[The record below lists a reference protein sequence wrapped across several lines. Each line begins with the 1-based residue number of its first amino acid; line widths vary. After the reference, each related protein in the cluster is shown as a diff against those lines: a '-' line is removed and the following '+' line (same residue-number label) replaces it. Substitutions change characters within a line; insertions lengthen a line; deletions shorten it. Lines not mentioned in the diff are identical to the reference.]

1 MGTLNKSGQASVV
14 NGKLG
19 TTTSYS
25 LGSTGTTH
33 YSLNKGGAL
42 VNTQY
47 LISGV
52 PWSQTL
58 IPGDTIEHSW
68 QLGKTGTTSY
78 NMGRNGSKT
87 LKYTLDPG
95 GNIEESNGRI
105 TGKSGTASYTLGPG
119 SSSSVKATLGKGST
133 HSGTIGPGG
142 SSTVTMTIAG
152 VPTTLTLGPGDT
164 FETTIEEGADAVLE
178 CSSTYDADTPP
189 EESMTYDVGEDGST
203 DNTWG
208 GDVWD
213 VWLFQPYNVQTKTD
227 YEPICVVMPRGE
239 YTPGCPGR
247 LPSFIQDNG
256 DYPENTNCRYILV
269 GSAYKNDYGW
279 QITQNAIGTLTFPTE
294 ATNGGITTDTPAEAP
309 DEIVN
314 HYQTEV
320 FGGPGNWQLRV
331 ARGGNIWRPVT
342 GACDKQLRTE
352 VITPSVSVGLNPGT
366 KTDSPY
372 ASDDGFVNLYE
383 ESDYYVYA
391 YKVETLEDAY
401 FYIYVTTDST
411 LDSACPPV
419 LPAEITPPGVTHT
432 VQVLRVAEVTYTEPN
447 WYVNQRV
454 VGSITW
460 PSSGGSVAAD
470 PEQFKI
476 KVVSVP
482 SGETTIS
489 AVKVARGRVITE
501 TLTDGYYAPPRPV
514 TQSYSVENFAAYPT
528 ATLTTGTNTDS
539 VWASDDGY
547 VQLLNA
553 SEGGSNLYNI
563 YLIRNNFG
571 IYSGPPFGFPGYP
584 MLAVMALD
592 SDAEVK
598 TRSWGTNGDTAAWRH
613 KYSFKHITVA
623 TLDPPYEVGFNGE
636 VGQGDEL
643 ANYNCQRLKIG
654 NVYWDGTGWQVTQEL
669 IGTLTMPNYIKFTG
683 TDLYNVDDTSPPP
696 WAGWPLYQ
704 TENNA
709 WHDGWTGYDKNATG
723 ATITITN

>member
-294 ATNGGITTDTPAEAP
+294 ATNGGITTDTPAVAP

-460 PSSGGSVAAD
+460 PSSGGSVATD

-489 AVKVARGRVITE
+489 AVKVARGRVLARNLNDIYVPTSSQTYE
-501 TLTDGYYAPPRPV
+501 
-514 TQSYSVENFAAYPT
+514 YSVEDFAAYPT
-528 ATLTTGTNTDS
+528 GLLTAGSTTDS
-539 VWASDDGY
+539 PWASDDGY
-547 VQLLNA
+547 VQLKNA
-553 SEGGSNLYNI
+553 SEGGSDNWGV
-563 YLIRNNFG
+563 YLIRNQFESSTG
-571 IYSGPPFGFPGYP
+571 TPGYP
-584 MLAVMALD
+584 LLAVLAVG

-598 TRSWGTNGDTAAWRH
+598 TRPWLPDDTRHGDTIAWRH
-613 KYSFKHITVA
+613 KFIYKQVTVA
-623 TLDPPYEVGFNGE
+623 TLAPPYEVTFNGE
-636 VGQGDEL
+636 ISQADALV
-643 ANYNCQRLKIG
+643 NYNCQRVKVG
-654 NVYWDGTGWQVTQEL
+654 TVYWSGTAWVVVQEL
-669 IGTLTMPNYIKFTG
+669 IGTITLPDQIAFTG
-683 TDLYNVDDTSPPP
+683 TDRWDDDDTGTPP
-696 WAGWPLYQ
+696 WATWPLFGTQ
-704 TENNA
+704 NDDWNGT
-709 WHDGWTGYDKNATG
+709 WTGYDKTFYS
-723 ATITITN
+723 ATITVTH